1 MKIGFL
7 PASPLFQGITENELG
22 QMLDCVST
30 GIKTFHDRD
39 YVFRIGESIASA
51 GLILVGA
58 VNIVKNDVWGDRKI
72 IEHLGPG
79 QVFGETYACLKG
91 EPLMVSAEV
100 HGDTKILFMDISRL
114 LSVCEKN
121 CRFHSN
127 LIRNLLVVFAKRNL
141 MLTRKMD
148 IIMPKSIRGRLLVYL
163 SYESM
168 RIGKNSFEISFNR
181 QQLADYLSVDRSA
194 LSSELSKMQRD
205 GIIHVKK
212 NEFELLVS
220 PQEVTDS

>member
-1 MKIGFL
+1 
-7 PASPLFQGITENELG
+7 
-22 QMLDCVST
+22 
-30 GIKTFHDRD
+30 
-39 YVFRIGESIASA
+39 
-51 GLILVGA
+51 
-58 VNIVKNDVWGDRKI
+58 
-72 IEHLGPG
+72 
-79 QVFGETYACLKG
+79 
-91 EPLMVSAEV
+91 MVSAEV